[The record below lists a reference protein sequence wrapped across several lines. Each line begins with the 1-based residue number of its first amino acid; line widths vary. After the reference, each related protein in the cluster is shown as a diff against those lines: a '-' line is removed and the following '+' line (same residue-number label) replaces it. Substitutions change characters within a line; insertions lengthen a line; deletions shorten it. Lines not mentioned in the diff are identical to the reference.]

1 LSFRLRLTL
10 FFVLIVALPMAALAV
25 VVAQIASDSADGKID
40 ARLDSGLR
48 AATTIYERSQEESRV
63 AADVAARGLAA
74 QPSSMTALA
83 NGDEAELKD
92 MAQSLVGSGDG
103 IDSVTLTAE
112 GGARATAGP
121 SDAVAASTV
130 QLVDNSNSEVGS
142 ITVSTTSADE
152 YLELV
157 ESASGGDAVLITPD
171 GQVSGSLTVD
181 AETLPESGEATDFEQ
196 DGNDFRLA
204 ATEPLGSENLR
215 VGLLVPA
222 GDGGF
227 FASRP
232 MVAIALLAFFALAAL
247 AVVPILRSLQGYVR
261 EMLAAARRIGSG
273 DFSQKVP
280 VAGNDEMAELAR
292 EFNKMSERLG
302 QQMDQLRRQRLEI
315 ENSVRR
321 IGDAFASGLDR
332 QALLGILVE
341 TAVGACD
348 ADYGLVVLSG
358 HLGAEAETG
367 KASKPVHEATLEAER
382 RALEESEPVEVA
394 NGDAYAFATRLG
406 QIGSGGDP
414 VGTMTVGREGK
425 PFTPAEREVFLY
437 LVGQAAASVENIAL
451 HELVSEQA
459 VTDDLT
465 ELANNRAFREQI
477 DREAARAV
485 RFGLDLSL
493 LILDLDDFKAVNDTY
508 GHPQGDAVL
517 WTIGRILR
525 EESRGIDQPAR
536 YGGEEFVIALPE
548 TDEEGALEL
557 AERIRERIASTE
569 VDLVDGAG
577 AIQVTASI
585 GLATQSGAR
594 VDVRKLIGAADAAL
608 YEAKRTGKNKV
619 VVSTRQPEPV
629 EAGGGSRAKGPG
641 RWWRK

>member
-1 LSFRLRLTL
+1 
-10 FFVLIVALPMAALAV
+10 MAALAV

-40 ARLDSGLR
+40 ARLDGGLR
-48 AATTIYERSQEESRV
+48 AATTLYDRSQAEAR
-63 AADVAARGLAA
+63 AAGEAAAR
-74 QPSSMTALA
+74 ALA
-83 NGDEAELKD
+83 QQPTATAALVEGQESGLEAI
-92 MAQSLVGSGDG
+92 ARPLVGGG
-103 IDSVTLTAE
+103 IDSVEITSTS
-112 GGARATAGP
+112 GASATAGP
-121 SDAVAASTV
+121 SDSVAKSTV
-130 QLVDNSNSEVGS
+130 KLVDESGAEIGA
-142 ITVSTTSADE
+142 ITVSTTTADE
-152 YLELV
+152 YIDLV
-157 ESASGGDAVLITPD
+157 ESASGADAVLIGPD
-171 GQVSGSLTVD
+171 GQIRGSVTID
-181 AETLPESGEATDFEQ
+181 PSALPESGESTDLAQGE
-196 DGNDFRLA
+196 NDYRLA

-215 VGLLVPA
+215 VGLLAPA

-232 MVAIALLAFFALAAL
+232 MVAIALIAFFALAAI

-341 TAVGACD
+341 TAVSACD

-358 HLGAEAETG
+358 HLGSEAETG
-367 KASKPVHEATLEAER
+367 KASGPVHDVTLEAQR
-382 RALEESEPVEVA
+382 RALVESEPVEVTE
-394 NGDAYAFATRLG
+394 GDAYAFATRLG
-406 QIGSGGDP
+406 QITSGGDP
-414 VGTMTVGREGK
+414 VGTMTVGRAGR
-425 PFTPAEREVFLY
+425 PFTAAEREVFLY

-493 LILDLDDFKAVNDTY
+493 LILDLDDFKSVNDTY

-536 YGGEEFVIALPE
+536 YGGEEFVVALPE

-557 AERIRERIASTE
+557 AERVRERIASTQ
-569 VDLVDGAG
+569 VDLVDGTGSIA
-577 AIQVTASI
+577 VTASV
-585 GLATQSGAR
+585 GLATQSGAD
-594 VDVRKLIGAADAAL
+594 VDVRRLIGAADAAL
-608 YEAKRTGKNKV
+608 YRAKRTGKNRV
-619 VVSTRQPEPV
+619 VVSLDSSEPV
-629 EAGGGSRAKGPG
+629 EAGGGPQAKGPG

>member
-1 LSFRLRLTL
+1 
-10 FFVLIVALPMAALAV
+10 MAALAV

-40 ARLDSGLR
+40 ARLDGGLR
-48 AATTIYERSQEESRV
+48 AATTLYDRAEAESR
-63 AADVAARGLAA
+63 AAAEAEARSLAA
-74 QPSSMTALA
+74 QPTA
-83 NGDEAELKD
+83 
-92 MAQSLVGSGDG
+92 MATLVAGEESE
-103 IDSVTLTAE
+103 LTAIAKSRIRE
-112 GGARATAGP
+112 GIESVELSSTGGTSGSAGP
-121 SDAVAASTV
+121 NDTLAKSTV
-130 QLVDNSNSEVGS
+130 QLVDEAGDEVGE
-142 ITVSTTSADE
+142 ITVSTTTPDE
-152 YLELV
+152 YVELV
-157 ESASGGDAVLITPD
+157 ESASGADAVLIGPQ
-171 GQVSGSLTVD
+171 GQISGSLTID
-181 AETLPESGEATDFEQ
+181 PGDLPDSGESTDLERG
-196 DGNDFRLA
+196 GNDFRLA

-215 VGLLVPA
+215 VGLLAPA

-232 MVAIALLAFFALAAL
+232 AVAIALLAFFALAVI

-292 EFNKMSERLG
+292 EFNKMSGRLG
-302 QQMDQLRRQRLEI
+302 EQMDQLRRQRLEI

-358 HLGAEAETG
+358 HLGSEAETG
-367 KASKPVHEATLEAER
+367 KASKAVHEATLEAER
-382 RALEESEPVEVA
+382 RALVEEEPVEVA
-394 NGDAYAFATRLG
+394 DGDAHAFATRLG
-406 QIGSGGDP
+406 RIGATDDP
-414 VGTMTVGREGK
+414 VGTMTVGRAGR
-425 PFTPAEREVFLY
+425 PFTAAEREVFLY

-536 YGGEEFVIALPE
+536 YGGEEFVVALPE
-548 TDEEGALEL
+548 TDEQGALEL
-557 AERIRERIASTE
+557 AERIRERIASTTI
-569 VDLVDGAG
+569 DLVDASGE
-577 AIQVTASI
+577 ISVTASV
-585 GLATQSGAR
+585 GLATQSGVE
-594 VDVRKLIGAADAAL
+594 VDVRKLIGAADKAL
-608 YEAKRTGKNKV
+608 YEAKRTGKNRV
-619 VVSTRQPEPV
+619 VVARPSAGRV
-629 EAGGGSRAKGPG
+629 EAGAGPQAKGPG

>member
-1 LSFRLRLTL
+1 
-10 FFVLIVALPMAALAV
+10 MAALAV
-25 VVAQIASDSADGKID
+25 VVAQIAADSAAGKTD
-40 ARLDSGLR
+40 ARLDGGLR
-48 AATTIYERSQEESRV
+48 AATTLYERTQDESRR
-63 AADVAARGLAA
+63 AAEAAARSLAA
-74 QPSSMTALA
+74 EPSQMAALE
-83 NGDEAELKD
+83 NGAESEL
-92 MAQSLVGSGDG
+92 ATIARSLLGSG
-103 IDSVTLTAE
+103 IASVELAAT
-112 GGARATAGP
+112 GGTSATAGP
-121 SDAVAASTV
+121 EDAIGESSVK
-130 QLVDNSNSEVGS
+130 LVDGSNSEVGT
-142 ITVSTTSADE
+142 ITISTTTADE
-152 YLELV
+152 YIELV
-157 ESASGGDAVLITPD
+157 ESASGEDAVLIAPD
-171 GQVSGSLTVD
+171 GQLRGSVTIA
-181 AETLPESGEATDFEQ
+181 AEALPESGEATDFEQ
-196 DGNDFRLA
+196 DGTDFRLA
-204 ATEPLGSENLR
+204 ATEPLGSESLR
-215 VGLLVPA
+215 VGLLAPA

-232 MVAIALLAFFALAAL
+232 AIAIALLAFLALAIV

-292 EFNKMSERLG
+292 EFNKMSSRLD

-358 HLGAEAETG
+358 HVGAEAETG
-367 KASKPVHEATLEAER
+367 KASEPVHEVTSEAER
-382 RALEESEPVEVA
+382 RALVESEPVEVSA
-394 NGDAYAFATRLG
+394 GDAHAFATRLG

-414 VGTMTVGREGK
+414 VGTMTVGRAGR
-425 PFTPAEREVFLY
+425 PFTAAEREVFLY

-493 LILDLDDFKAVNDTY
+493 LILDLDDFKSVNDSY

-536 YGGEEFVIALPE
+536 YGGEEFVVALPE

-577 AIQVTASI
+577 TISVTASV
-585 GLATQSGAR
+585 GLATQSGAA
-594 VDVRKLIGAADAAL
+594 VDVRRLIGAADTAL
-608 YEAKRTGKNKV
+608 YEAKRAGKNRV
-619 VVSTRQPEPV
+619 VVARGGTAPV
-629 EAGGGSRAKGPG
+629 EAGGAARAKGPG

>member
-1 LSFRLRLTL
+1 MDLSFRLRLTL
-10 FFVLIVALPMAALAV
+10 FFVLIVVLPMVALAV
-25 VVAQIASDSADGKID
+25 VVAQVASDSADGKTD
-40 ARLDSGLR
+40 ARLDAGLR
-48 AATTIYERSQEESRV
+48 AATTLYERTQAESRTAAERV
-63 AADVAARGLAA
+63 ARSLAA
-74 QPSSMTALA
+74 QPSAMAALESGESELSALA
-83 NGDEAELKD
+83 K
-92 MAQSLVGSGDG
+92 SLVGGG
-103 IDSVTLTAE
+103 IDSVELAAS
-112 GGARATAGP
+112 GGLNATAGP
-121 SDAVAASTV
+121 GDSVAKSTV
-130 QLVDNSNSEVGS
+130 RLVDDSDSEVGT
-142 ITVSTTSADE
+142 ITVSTTTADE
-152 YLELV
+152 YVELV
-157 ESASGGDAVLITPD
+157 ESASGQDAVLIGPD
-171 GQVSGSLTVD
+171 GQIRGSLTI
-181 AETLPESGEATDFEQ
+181 APESLPDSGETTDFEQ
-196 DGNDFRLA
+196 DGADFRLA
-204 ATEPLGSENLR
+204 ATEPLGSEQLR
-215 VGLLVPA
+215 VGLLAPA

-232 MVAIALLAFFALAAL
+232 IIAIALLAFFVL
-247 AVVPILRSLQGYVR
+247 AVLAVIPILRSLQGYVR
-261 EMLAAARRIGSG
+261 EMLEAARRIGSG

-280 VAGNDEMAELAR
+280 VAGNDEMAELAQ
-292 EFNKMSERLG
+292 EFNKMSDRLG

-315 ENSVRR
+315 EDSVRR

-358 HLGAEAETG
+358 HLGSEAETG
-367 KASKPVHEATLEAER
+367 KASGPVHEATLEAQR
-382 RALEESEPVEVA
+382 RALIESEPVEVVD
-394 NGDAYAFATRLG
+394 GDAFAFATRLG
-406 QIGSGGDP
+406 QISTGGDP
-414 VGTMTVGREGK
+414 VGTMTVGRAGR

-493 LILDLDDFKAVNDTY
+493 LILDLDDFKSVNDNY

-536 YGGEEFVIALPE
+536 YGGEEFVVALPE
-548 TDEEGALEL
+548 TDEQGALEL
-557 AERIRERIASTE
+557 AERIRERIEATA
-569 VDLVDGAG
+569 VDLVDGSG
-577 AIQVTASI
+577 EISVTASI
-585 GLATQSGAR
+585 GLATQSGAG
-594 VDVRKLIGAADAAL
+594 VDVRKLIGAADGAL
-608 YEAKRTGKNKV
+608 YDAKRGGKNRV
-619 VVSTRQPEPV
+619 VVARANATKI
-629 EAGGGSRAKGPG
+629 EAGAGSQAKGPG